1 MKKEGYIPVSRKL
14 FEHPF
19 WIEKREFSYAEA
31 WIDLLRLARF
41 ESDAAQMLVSGK
53 LISVKRGEY
62 PVSLRY
68 LSEAWKWS
76 KNRVDRFLK
85 LLISEGMITKRTA
98 KGTKQTVITICKYD
112 DYNVSGADRGTK
124 KGQRKDKK
132 GTKKGQRK
140 NEDGTTEGQKEDE
153 TNKGNK
159 GKKGNNNPLSLELDF
174 VSEEFREAFSLW
186 LDYKKERKEKYKSP
200 RSLKICYNNLVKLSG
215 NNPAVAI
222 EIVNQSI
229 ANNWAGLFALKTE
242 NNGNKNTANAAD
254 SGNIVIRT
262 TDL

>member
-1 MKKEGYIPVSRKL
+1 MIEEGFIPISRKL
-14 FEHPF
+14 FEHSF
-19 WIEKREFSYAEA
+19 WCEDRVYSMFEA
-31 WIDLLRLARF
+31 WIDLLQSARF
-41 ESDAAQMLVSGK
+41 ENTKQ
-53 LISVKRGEY
+53 LIKGRLIIVKRGQL
-62 PVSLRY
+62 PISLRF
-68 LSEAWKWS
+68 LASRWGWS
-76 KNRVDRFLK
+76 KDKVSRFLD
-85 LLISEGMITKRTA
+85 LLISESMIKKTA
-98 KGTKQTVITICKYD
+98 NETGQVIVTVCKYD
-112 DYNVSGADRGTK
+112 NYNSNSKRMRHQRDSNETVTRRQRDSNETK
-124 KGQRKDKK
+124 
-132 GTKKGQRK
+132 
-140 NEDGTTEGQKEDE
+140 E
-153 TNKGNK
+153 NKGNK

-229 ANNWAGLFALKTE
+229 ANNWAGLFALKIE

-254 SGNIVIRT
+254 SGNIIIRT